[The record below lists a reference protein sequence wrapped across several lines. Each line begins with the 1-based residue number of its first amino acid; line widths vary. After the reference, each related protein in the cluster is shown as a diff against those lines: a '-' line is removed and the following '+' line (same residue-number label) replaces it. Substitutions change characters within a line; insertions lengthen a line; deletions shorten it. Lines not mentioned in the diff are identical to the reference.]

1 MVALCIPVFMTSK
14 NMEVASFMITIIVSR
29 EDLLLHIDTFLVN
42 IGVDMQRKTTLDFN
56 KRVMYSFYSIC
67 WIYISV
73 QVLSVHRNSQKK

>member
-1 MVALCIPVFMTSK
+1 MTSK

>member
-1 MVALCIPVFMTSK
+1 MTSK
-14 NMEVASFMITIIVSR
+14 NMEVASFMITLIVSR